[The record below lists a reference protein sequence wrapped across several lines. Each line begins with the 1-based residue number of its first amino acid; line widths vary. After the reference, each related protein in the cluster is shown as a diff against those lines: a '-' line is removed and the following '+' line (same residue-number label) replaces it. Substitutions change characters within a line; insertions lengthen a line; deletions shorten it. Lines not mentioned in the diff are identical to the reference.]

1 MTTVAAAHKKVFKII
16 VIGDSDVGKTC
27 LTYRFCAGKFPDKTE
42 ATIGVD
48 FRERLVNID
57 GEDIKLQ
64 LWDTAGQERF
74 RKSMVAHYYRN
85 VHAIVF
91 TYDVTNLSSFEGLPS
106 WIQECDRHALSS
118 PELPRILVGNKCD
131 ETGKR
136 QVDTN
141 AAQRFAD
148 AHLMPLFET
157 SAKDE
162 SESDNVEA
170 IFLTLAHKLKV
181 SKPMMTQDYPLMK
194 RATVL
199 SVDTEVVRNSAS
211 AGYCAFC

>member
-1 MTTVAAAHKKVFKII
+1 MNKLNAARLLRTSPNPSSTFLA
-16 VIGDSDVGKTC
+16 
-27 LTYRFCAGKFPDKTE
+27 LYR
-42 ATIGVD
+42 
-48 FRERLVNID
+48 
-57 GEDIKLQ
+57 
-64 LWDTAGQERF
+64 
-74 RKSMVAHYYRN
+74 H
-85 VHAIVF
+85 
-91 TYDVTNLSSFEGLPS
+91 
-106 WIQECDRHALSS
+106 
-118 PELPRILVGNKCD
+118 
-131 ETGKR
+131 